1 MATKL
6 NGSVVKSFE
15 ILGLI
20 RTVRAEISA
29 NTLASEL
36 NMSLATAHRHLT
48 TLTTIGALT
57 SYRRGYYSLGPRIEE
72 LGRIEQETN
81 PLALVV
87 QPVIEALS
95 RDLNESVMAS
105 RLSQGGPICMAV
117 SPSSRPINMNVKVG
131 TFLPLHSTAQGKI
144 WLSTLSKKERYARLG
159 AYPMST
165 FTEQTLRDDD
175 ALENELAQI
184 REQGFATNRGE
195 NEPGLGAVAVPVIF
209 EGSTVLLTISTFGML
224 SRFDEKFVAM
234 AAVKLKK
241 AAREIKKIS
250 A

>member
-20 RTVRAEISA
+20 RTGRGEISA

-36 NMSLATAHRHLT
+36 DMSLATAHRFLT
-48 TLTTIGALT
+48 TLTTIGVLT

-81 PLALVV
+81 PLAVVV
-87 QPVIEALS
+87 QPIIEALS

-117 SPSSRPINMNVKVG
+117 SPSGRPINMNVKVG

-144 WLSTLSKKERYARLG
+144 WLSSLSEKERLARLG

-165 FTEQTLRDDD
+165 FTQQTLSDND
-175 ALENELAQI
+175 ALENELVHI
-184 REQGFATNRGE
+184 REQGYATNKGE

-209 EGSTVLLTISTFGML
+209 EEPTVLLTISTFGML
-224 SRFDEKFVAM
+224 SRFDDAFIKSAVA
-234 AAVKLKK
+234 KLKL
-241 AAREIKKIS
+241 AAEEIKKCS